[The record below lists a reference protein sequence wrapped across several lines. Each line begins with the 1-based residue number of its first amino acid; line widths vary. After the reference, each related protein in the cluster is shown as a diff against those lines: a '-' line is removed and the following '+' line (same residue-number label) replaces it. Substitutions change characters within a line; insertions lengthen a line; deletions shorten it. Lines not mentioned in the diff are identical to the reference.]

1 MWICTGLVDA
11 VLPSKILG
19 ILTQILIAL
28 DCYYGLFFFCIS
40 EKYLQFRKK
49 QLLLREIFGLPHA
62 SNGFSNYT
70 YLKHMY
76 ITLKGIGKN
85 LFVSILRILVI
96 CKFLNF
102 MVDFTK
108 RNLNFSKLAYNFPC
122 GKVNFSLILGLILN
136 IFFDESLDSA
146 ILTQNSQFPYFSFS
160 LKLTFLTLSE

>member
-1 MWICTGLVDA
+1 M
-11 VLPSKILG
+11 
-19 ILTQILIAL
+19 
-28 DCYYGLFFFCIS
+28 
-40 EKYLQFRKK
+40 
-49 QLLLREIFGLPHA
+49 FGLPHA

-85 LFVSILRILVI
+85 LFVSVLRILVI
-96 CKFLNF
+96 CKCLSF

-108 RNLNFSKLAYNFPC
+108 RNLNFSKLAHNFAC

-136 IFFDESLDSA
+136 IFFDEFLDSA

-160 LKLTFLTLSE
+160 LKLTFLCRSEWGTVYFMLVLSRKHQYNDLFSLKGRPILLLLRLDLWFTI